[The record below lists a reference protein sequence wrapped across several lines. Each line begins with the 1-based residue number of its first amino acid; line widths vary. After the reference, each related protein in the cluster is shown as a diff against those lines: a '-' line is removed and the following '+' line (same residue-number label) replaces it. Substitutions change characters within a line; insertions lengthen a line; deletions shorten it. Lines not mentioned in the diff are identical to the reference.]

1 MYKNWSRLQPVL
13 KFRKSVEDELTL
25 KLADIKRK
33 FRSSEDELIDLQ
45 NRAISLKSGFLK
57 DGKVDAASVA
67 VHGQYLDALSYEA
80 SSIEA
85 KLSELEVEMGETHGK
100 LIQASKARKMI
111 KTIIDKG
118 QVAQKESERTSE
130 IKVLDEV
137 GIARYLIRRT
147 DEKDA

>member
-1 MYKNWSRLQPVL
+1 M